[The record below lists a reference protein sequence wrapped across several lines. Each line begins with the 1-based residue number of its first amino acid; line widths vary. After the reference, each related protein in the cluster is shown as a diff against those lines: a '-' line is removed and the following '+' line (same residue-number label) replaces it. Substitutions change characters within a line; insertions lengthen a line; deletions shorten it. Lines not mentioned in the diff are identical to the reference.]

1 MVNHLDSTRFVGVFY
16 LRPQFVGPEIL
27 LTPVHGSGEV
37 HSPDR
42 RVYISG
48 HDGEADRGQE
58 EQEGLPAR
66 VIFLSGRPGPCDAWA
81 IRGEKEGMKT

>member
-1 MVNHLDSTRFVGVFY
+1 MVNHLDKPRIVDYFINTHD
-16 LRPQFVGPEIL
+16 LWALNL

-66 VIFLSGRPGPCDAWA
+66 VIFLSGRPGPCDAGA
-81 IRGEKEGMKT
+81 IRGAGGGKRP